1 MAVSV
6 RSLVL
11 ALALTACAGD
21 TALRAGVAAS
31 NTLGAVLTA
40 VDGEL
45 AVQQQ
50 RDRAAADLA
59 NPIDSTAYGKALAVD
74 NARADALSVAW
85 HAHGLLHVALAIWQT
100 SGDSSAWP
108 NAAACAAGA
117 LKGLAAVLPTTWSEP
132 LAIASAPL
140 LAAGGRCTVAP

>member
-1 MAVSV
+1 MVRWVAFSAAV
-6 RSLVL
+6 LL
-11 ALALTACAGD
+11 AACAGD

-59 NPIDSTAYGKALAVD
+59 NPVDSVAYGAALARD
-74 NARADALSVAW
+74 NARADALSAAW
-85 HAHGLLHVALAIWQT
+85 HAHGLVHVAVAIWQS
-100 SGDSSAWP
+100 SGDASAWP
-108 NAAACAAGA
+108 GAAACAATA
-117 LKGLAAVLPTTWSEP
+117 LKALGAVLPATWGEP
-132 LAIASAPL
+132 LAIAAAPL
-140 LAAGGRCTVAP
+140 VAAGGRCVAAP